1 MIFIRYTALC
11 LFISILFSCFFSCAT
26 NQQQPQPVFTDE
38 VIENTDNGDNA
49 DTTIEENEVTTKEL
63 EPLEKEAV
71 SLEKEPLALSVVFA
85 GDIMAHEENFSMKKP
100 FGTIW
105 TDIEKYVKDTD
116 LAFANIEAPVVDE
129 KDWQSYPTF
138 NMKSEY
144 VEEVIKTGFNV
155 FSLANNHTNDQGVEG
170 MKATYAYF
178 KAKEA
183 QTKDTDRPIYS
194 AGVKPSAD
202 SPLTYQV
209 IEKDGWKVLFVA
221 VTEVLNSFKGVSYI
235 DYASPTS
242 EARAGFVKKLA
253 RLREENPVD
262 LFVLSIHCAEPEY
275 VRTVMQSQR
284 DFYYKLIQEARVDVV
299 WANHPHVAK
308 GWDIVG
314 NLKSEKL
321 DKMVMYALGNTISG
335 QRRDP
340 QFTAPETARDYTGD
354 GYLIRV
360 KFTKKYNAETGSF
373 EKCEIA
379 SVNPVLIT
387 TYIDSDGDYILKEL
401 NPSLIKTLKSAGDEK
416 WASYL
421 EKRMKLMENTKGTI
435 IWQ

>member
-1 MIFIRYTALC
+1 MKLSRLFAL
-11 LFISILFSCFFSCAT
+11 FFLSFFFVSCAT
-26 NQQQPQPVFTDE
+26 LKAAKEISPV
-38 VIENTDNGDNA
+38 
-49 DTTIEENEVTTKEL
+49 EEI
-63 EPLEKEAV
+63 EKEISFAEDGSKTPKTPIDEKT
-71 SLEKEPLALSVVFA
+71 SLPALNESSEKNTPKDLELSVVFA

-155 FSLANNHTNDQGVEG
+155 FSLANNHTNDQGVDG

-183 QTKDTDRPIYS
+183 QTKETDRPIYS

-209 IEKDGWKVLFVA
+209 IEKNGWKVLFVA
-221 VTEVLNSFKGVSYI
+221 LTEVLNSFKGVSYI

-242 EARAGFVKKLA
+242 EARTGFVKKLA

-262 LFVLSIHCAEPEY
+262 LFVVSIHCAEPEY

-284 DFYYKLIQEARVDVV
+284 DFYYKLIQEAGVDVV

-360 KFTKKYNAETGSF
+360 KFTKKYNAETDSF

>member
-1 MIFIRYTALC
+1 MKLSRLFALFF
-11 LFISILFSCFFSCAT
+11 LSFFFFSCAT
-26 NQQQPQPVFTDE
+26 LKAAKEISPV
-38 VIENTDNGDNA
+38 
-49 DTTIEENEVTTKEL
+49 EEI
-63 EPLEKEAV
+63 EKEISFEEDGSKTPKTPTIDEKT
-71 SLEKEPLALSVVFA
+71 SLPALNESPANTPKDLELSVVFA

-183 QTKDTDRPIYS
+183 QTKNSKRPIYS
-194 AGVKPSAD
+194 AGVKPSAN

-221 VTEVLNSFKGVSYI
+221 LTEVLNSFKGVSYI

-262 LFVLSIHCAEPEY
+262 LFVVSIHCAEPEY

-284 DFYYKLIQEARVDVV
+284 DFYYKLIQEAGVDVV

-308 GWDIVG
+308 PWDIVG

-360 KFTKKYNAETGSF
+360 KFTKKYNAETDSF

>member
-1 MIFIRYTALC
+1 MKLSRLFALFF
-11 LFISILFSCFFSCAT
+11 LSFFFFSCAT
-26 NQQQPQPVFTDE
+26 LKAAKEISPV
-38 VIENTDNGDNA
+38 
-49 DTTIEENEVTTKEL
+49 EENAKESSFAEDDSKTPKTPINEKTSLPALNESSEKNTPKDL
-63 EPLEKEAV
+63 E
-71 SLEKEPLALSVVFA
+71 LSVVFA

-155 FSLANNHTNDQGVEG
+155 FSLANNHTNDQGVDG

-209 IEKDGWKVLFVA
+209 IERDGWKVLFVA
-221 VTEVLNSFKGVSYI
+221 LTEVLNSFKGVSYI

-262 LFVLSIHCAEPEY
+262 LFVVSIHCAEPEY

-284 DFYYKLIQEARVDVV
+284 DFYYKLIQEAGVDVV

-360 KFTKKYNAETGSF
+360 KFTKKYNAETDSF

>member
-1 MIFIRYTALC
+1 MKLSRLFAL
-11 LFISILFSCFFSCAT
+11 FFLSFFFVSCAT
-26 NQQQPQPVFTDE
+26 LKAAKEISPV
-38 VIENTDNGDNA
+38 
-49 DTTIEENEVTTKEL
+49 EEI
-63 EPLEKEAV
+63 EKEISFAEDGSKTPKTPIDEKT
-71 SLEKEPLALSVVFA
+71 SLPALNESSEKNTPKDLELSVVFA

-155 FSLANNHTNDQGVEG
+155 FSLANNHTNDQGVDG

-183 QTKDTDRPIYS
+183 QTKETDRPIYS

-209 IEKDGWKVLFVA
+209 IEKNGWKVLFVA
-221 VTEVLNSFKGVSYI
+221 LTEVLNSFKGVSYI

-262 LFVLSIHCAEPEY
+262 LFVVSIHCAEPEY

-284 DFYYKLIQEARVDVV
+284 DFYYKLIQEAGVDVV

-360 KFTKKYNAETGSF
+360 KFTKKYNAETDSF